1 MSNQQAVRSQLEKR
15 LEDLEQR
22 LGKIERNRRRE
33 TNALDPD
40 WAEQAAV
47 RQNDQILDSL
57 HDEEALQVTAIRA
70 ALKRM
75 DEGTYGFCYACDK
88 PIGEKRLEAL
98 PYTVQCIGCAEKAE
112 RGGR

>member
-1 MSNQQAVRSQLEKR
+1 MNDQQAVRSQLENR
-15 LEDLEQR
+15 LLQLEQR

-57 HDEEALQVTAIRA
+57 HEEETIQIAAIRA

-75 DEGTYGFCYACDK
+75 DEGTYGICLTCDK
-88 PIGEKRLEAL
+88 PIAAKRLAAL

-112 RGGR
+112 RTGR